1 MDKNE
6 PKEQVSIC
14 YFINVM
20 IDRNNNIILV
30 LMLAVLVIKSLFTAG
45 VWVIKYVADPQGKLP
60 TITFCLMGGLLV
72 DTLNKQ

>member
-1 MDKNE
+1 MKIYIIIYKYKQNNIYNNEMIQGSVFVMDKNE

-45 VWVIKYVADPQGKLP
+45 V
-60 TITFCLMGGLLV
+60 
-72 DTLNKQ
+72 